1 MSNNEV
7 TFILAMIVNLAVF
20 YMIKRPL
27 SNLLKLGLVDMF
39 DNKWV
44 ASLFGIYVYV
54 VSLMLA
60 LILFLLGLDELI
72 KSGFVWVLPFKL
84 GVISW
89 LSLASFKAFVH
100 DNMVVYA
107 LIICFCQNLV
117 RAVVLMYVR
126 LSKFFWMA

>member
-7 TFILAMIVNLAVF
+7 TFILAMTVNLAMF
-20 YMIKRPL
+20 YMIKRPFT
-27 SNLLKLGLVDMF
+27 KLITLGVADMYDSKWAAGLI
-39 DNKWV
+39 
-44 ASLFGIYVYV
+44 SIYVYV

-72 KSGFVWVLPFKL
+72 KFGFIWVLPFKL

-89 LSLASFKAFVH
+89 LSLASFKAFAH